1 MNIQRSTLACAAAL
15 AASMSA
21 TYAGPCSSEIT
32 QVRDV
37 IDARI
42 HEKLRD
48 VDHPSVGTG
57 PAPHRQPTPESISR
71 AEVNVGQTSP
81 ELFDA
86 VHAGMARA
94 VEADRAGDQSA
105 CQQALA
111 DVKRLLGS
119 PGNQTDGARR

>member
-32 QVRDV
+32 RVRDV
-37 IDARI
+37 ISARI
-42 HEKLRD
+42 HEKALAATASESID
-48 VDHPSVGTG
+48 
-57 PAPHRQPTPESISR
+57 AKMHRQPTQSSIG
-71 AEVNVGQTSP
+71 AVQIETGQTSP
-81 ELFDA
+81 ELFNA
-86 VHAGMARA
+86 VSAGMARA
-94 VEADRAGDQSA
+94 VEADRADDQSA

-119 PGNQTDGARR
+119 PANQTDGARR